1 MSSLK
6 ARAITGFIFGAVVLL
21 CIYGG
26 EVSSIFLFGIVCLFS
41 SFELARMLRRD
52 VQDIWMILTL
62 LVGVVPFV
70 LSFYYQLK
78 GQELNSL
85 IIFSCVVICFYIY
98 NMLTQHP
105 IKYFEKFAPLSAL
118 LYLGIPFAILR
129 LVLLK
134 PPFQWEL
141 LLSIILLI
149 WSSDSF
155 AYLIGSKFGKH
166 KLYPAISPGKTWE
179 GFLGAGIC
187 NIAVAIL
194 LFMIFDNYSIVFYI
208 ILGITVWFIG
218 SIGDLYQSYL
228 KRFFKLKDSGSFL
241 PGHGG
246 FLDRFD
252 SFIFVIP
259 FVALLLMLFNLI

>member
-1 MSSLK
+1 
-6 ARAITGFIFGAVVLL
+6 
-21 CIYGG
+21 
-26 EVSSIFLFGIVCLFS
+26 
-41 SFELARMLRRD
+41 ML
-52 VQDIWMILTL
+52 VI
-62 LVGVVPFV
+62 
-70 LSFYYQLK
+70 S
-78 GQELNSL
+78 
-85 IIFSCVVICFYIY
+85 SCVVICYFIF
-98 NMLTQHP
+98 NMLTQQK

-134 PPFQWEL
+134 PPFQWQL
-141 LLSIILLI
+141 ILSIILLI

-155 AYLIGSKFGKH
+155 AYLIGSKFGRH

-187 NIAVAIL
+187 NIGVAIL
-194 LFMIFDNYSIVFYI
+194 LFTIFENYSIIFYI
-208 ILGITVWFIG
+208 ALGITVWLVG
-218 SIGDLYQSYL
+218 SLGDLYQSYL

-259 FVALLLMLFNLI
+259 FVALLLMIFKII